1 MTMSFLR
8 FSAGGDLSNTDVSC
22 ILGGFGLGLAPA
34 NVPWPMQSL
43 GVPVHGETTQ
53 GWQEGWVADRAVA
66 SGVQDGIR
74 WRRHEGL
81 LFGLIELAEASP
93 RVIGGLEAL
102 TNDAYHRL
110 FRLLDEQGLPHL
122 WRVWNYMAE
131 IHGDAETL
139 ERYRQF
145 NRGRARA
152 FEQAA
157 RSVTGQ
163 VPAACALGVARG
175 PLSIAFLAGAV
186 PVQPVENPRHISAW
200 RYPAQYGPQSPTF
213 SRAVLARP
221 PGQEWLMISGTAS
234 IVGHET
240 VHRGDVLA
248 QTRETLANI
257 EAVVAQAN
265 RLAQAGPFTLPELSY
280 RAYVRQLEDMPEVS
294 RWLAH
299 ALGGASVVCVQADV
313 CREDLLVE
321 VEAMG
326 WHPLA

>member
-1 MTMSFLR
+1 MTMGVLTFNV
-8 FSAGGDLSNTDVSC
+8 GGDLSDIDTSC
-22 ILGGFGLGLAPA
+22 ILGGFGLGLTPEEAH
-34 NVPWPMQSL
+34 WPLQWLS
-43 GVPVHGETTQ
+43 VPVHGAKAC
-53 GWQEGWVADRAVA
+53 GWQECWVADRAVE
-66 SGVQDGIR
+66 SGAQDGIR
-74 WRRHEGL
+74 WRRHEDL
-81 LFGLIELAEASP
+81 LFGVMELAEASP
-93 RVIGGLEAL
+93 RVTGGLEAL
-102 TNDAYHRL
+102 TADAYDRL
-110 FRLLDEQGLPHL
+110 FRLLDAQGLPHL
-122 WRVWNYMAE
+122 WRVWNYMAD

-152 FEQAA
+152 FGQAA
-157 RSVTGQ
+157 RTVSGQ

-175 PLSIAFLAGAV
+175 PLSIAFLAGAA
-186 PVQPVENPRHISAW
+186 PVQPVENPRQVSAW

-240 VHRGDVLA
+240 VHRGDLLA
-248 QTRETLANI
+248 QTRETLTNI

-265 RLAQAGPFTLPELSY
+265 RLAETGPFTLPALSY
-280 RAYVRQLEDMPEVS
+280 RAYVRHLEDMPEVS
-294 RWLAH
+294 RLLAQ
-299 ALGGASVVCVQADV
+299 ALGGACVVCVQADV